1 MSLFSDMTCAT
12 VPAVTRRIDH
22 DDPSLTA
29 HKMPMALA
37 DEAFSDMMDSTEA
50 MMLAVARHEGQAVVQ
65 HHRQQAQA
73 RFEVY
78 LDLMAEAGHHA
89 GQLKP

>member
-1 MSLFSDMTCAT
+1 MD
-12 VPAVTRRIDH
+12 
-22 DDPSLTA
+22 
-29 HKMPMALA
+29 LA
-37 DEAFSDMMDSTEA
+37 DAAFSAMLDSAEA
-50 MMLAVARHEGQAVVQ
+50 MMLSVAKHEGQAAIL

-73 RFEVY
+73 KFEAY

>member
-1 MSLFSDMTCAT
+1 MTCAT
-12 VPAVTRRIDH
+12 FPAVTRRIDP
-22 DDPSLTA
+22 DDPRLTA
-29 HKMPMALA
+29 HREPMDLA
-37 DEAFSDMMDSTEA
+37 DAAFSAMLDSAEA
-50 MMLAVARHEGQAVVQ
+50 MMLSVAKHEGQAVIL

-73 RFEVY
+73 KFEAY

>member
-1 MSLFSDMTCAT
+1 MVTCAT
-12 VPAVTRRIDH
+12 VPAVSRIDD
-22 DDPSLTA
+22 DDPRLTA
-29 HKMPMALA
+29 HRAPMELA
-37 DEAFSDMMDSTEA
+37 HEAFSSVIDSAEA
-50 MMLAVARHEGQAVVQ
+50 MMLSVAHQQPQAVVL

-73 RFEVY
+73 KFEAY